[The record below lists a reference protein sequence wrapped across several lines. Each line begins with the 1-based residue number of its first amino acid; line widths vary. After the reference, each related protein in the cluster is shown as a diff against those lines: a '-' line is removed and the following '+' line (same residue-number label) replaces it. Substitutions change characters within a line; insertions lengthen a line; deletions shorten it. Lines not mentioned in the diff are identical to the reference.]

1 MSNAVKFHFPDNA
14 AARRFSRP
22 ETRSAVQAGPLSI
35 AIKKLTQEL
44 RGCAAAL
51 GLGLLASS
59 AAQAQAPAQDWP
71 SKPLRIVVPAPPG
84 GISDGVARLVAEH
97 LQSNLGQPVIVDNKP
112 GGSAVIAERAVMNAP
127 ADWHTMMIAPS
138 SIWTD
143 FPLTVKTPFDVQKT
157 FTYVSDVASM
167 VHILVVNNRF
177 APNKIQ
183 EVLDLARQSKDPI
196 NVANLSPGTRSDLLG
211 ELLSEKSGRKITIV
225 PYKGSAPAIVD
236 LLGNQVQMTF
246 EVVTNAAPLIKAGK
260 LKALG
265 VVSPTRSRLLPDV
278 PSFAEQN
285 MPDFVM
291 PDASVGL
298 FVLSGTPPAVVKK
311 VRQEMERITQ
321 SAKFQSQL
329 KAQGFDAPQPST
341 QQELQQKMLT
351 TVEQN
356 RKILGKLRIASN

>member
-1 MSNAVKFHFPDNA
+1 MA
-14 AARRFSRP
+14 
-22 ETRSAVQAGPLSI
+22 L
-35 AIKKLTQEL
+35 KKLTKQL
-44 RGCAAAL
+44 CRGAAAL
-51 GLGLLASS
+51 GLGLLAAN
-59 AAQAQAPAQDWP
+59 AAQAQTPAQDWP

-97 LQSNLGQPVIVDNKP
+97 LQGNLGQPVIVDNKP

-127 ADWHTMMIAPS
+127 AEWHTVMIAPS

-167 VHILVVNNRF
+167 VHILVANNRF

-236 LLGNQVQMTF
+236 LMGNQVQMTF
-246 EVVTNAAPLIKAGK
+246 EVVTNAASLIKAGK

-265 VVSPTRSRLLPDV
+265 VVSPARSRLLPDV

-298 FVLSGTPPAVVKK
+298 FVLSSTPPAVVKK
-311 VRQEMERITQ
+311 VRQEMEKITQ
-321 SAKFQSQL
+321 SAKFQTQL

-341 QQELQQKMLT
+341 LQELQQKMLA

-356 RKILGKLRIASN
+356 RKILSKLKLAGN

>member
-1 MSNAVKFHFPDNA
+1 
-14 AARRFSRP
+14 
-22 ETRSAVQAGPLSI
+22 
-35 AIKKLTQEL
+35 
-44 RGCAAAL
+44 
-51 GLGLLASS
+51 
-59 AAQAQAPAQDWP
+59 
-71 SKPLRIVVPAPPG
+71 
-84 GISDGVARLVAEH
+84 
-97 LQSNLGQPVIVDNKP
+97 
-112 GGSAVIAERAVMNAP
+112 
-127 ADWHTMMIAPS
+127 MMIAPS

-143 FPLTVKTPFDVQKT
+143 FPLTVKTPFEVQKT

-246 EVVTNAAPLIKAGK
+246 EVVTNAAPLVKAGK

-311 VRQEMERITQ
+311 CARKWKESRNRPSFSHSSRPRALTRRNPAPSRSCSKNADHGGTEPQNSGQAQDRQ
-321 SAKFQSQL
+321 
-329 KAQGFDAPQPST
+329 
-341 QQELQQKMLT
+341 
-351 TVEQN
+351 
-356 RKILGKLRIASN
+356 

>member
-1 MSNAVKFHFPDNA
+1 MTSTVKFQSTTSHVSVLRKLA
-14 AARRFSRP
+14 ESLRS
-22 ETRSAVQAGPLSI
+22 SAVCL
-35 AIKKLTQEL
+35 
-44 RGCAAAL
+44 CM
-51 GLGLLASS
+51 GLLAGT
-59 AAQAQAPAQDWP
+59 AAHAQEWP
-71 SKPLRIVVPAPPG
+71 TKPLRIVVPAPPG

-97 LQSNLGQPVIVDNKP
+97 LQNNLGQPVIVDNKP

-167 VHILVVNNRF
+167 VHLLVVNNSF
-177 APNKIQ
+177 APNSIQ
-183 EVLDLARQSKDPI
+183 EVLNYARQTKDPV

-246 EVVTNAAPLIKAGK
+246 EVVTNAAPLIKSGK

-265 VVSPTRSRLLPDV
+265 VVSPSRSRLLPDV
-278 PSFAEQN
+278 PSFAEQS
-285 MPDFVM
+285 MSDFVM

-298 FVLSGTPPAVVKK
+298 FVLSSTPPDLVKK
-311 VRQEMERITQ
+311 VRDEMDKITQ
-321 SAKFQSQL
+321 SAKFQNQL
-329 KAQGFDAPQPST
+329 KAQGFDAPKPST
-341 QQELQQKMLT
+341 MPELQQKMQA

-356 RKILGKLRIASN
+356 RKIQSKLKVASN